1 MSEPLDI
8 EALRAEFLNRDF
20 DEQHYTLTAEDIAQ
34 YSASC
39 GEITPRFTDP
49 AHPDFQ
55 APPTMAATLQPHN
68 YLPTGFPKIAGLGMD
83 AGRAVRAFGPIRPGM
98 RLTGRTH
105 MHDIYAKTGRSGR
118 MVFFVKRMEVT
129 GPEGERLA
137 HADIST
143 VIREKPAAQRADSDE
158 D

>member
-8 EALRAEFLNRDF
+8 EALRAEFLNRVF
-20 DEQHYTLTAEDIAQ
+20 DEQHFELRPEDIAQ

-39 GEITPRFTDP
+39 GELAPRHTNP

-55 APPTMAATLQPHN
+55 APPTMAASLQPYN
-68 YLPTGFPKIAGLGMD
+68 YLPEGFPKVAGLGMD
-83 AGRAVRAFGPIRPGM
+83 AGRAVTVFKPIRPGV

-118 MVFFVKRMEVT
+118 MVFFVKRMKVT
-129 GPEGERLA
+129 DPEGEPLA
-137 HADIST
+137 HADTST
-143 VIREKPAAQRADSDE
+143 VIRERPAA
-158 D
+158 